1 MSFLEPKIWNKVS
14 LNIKTAATTSFT
26 HRLEKEILSEL
37 QEWAILLIFSI
48 IIIIFFFNF
57 LKVDFFTIFLY
68 VHMSRGTL
76 MEIRTV
82 LDLF

>member
-48 IIIIFFFNF
+48 IIIIIFSLIFWKLIF
-57 LKVDFFTIFLY
+57 LLYFFTF
-68 VHMSRGTL
+68 
-76 MEIRTV
+76 IR
-82 LDLF
+82 LGGP

>member
-48 IIIIFFFNF
+48 IIIIIFSLIFWKLIF
-57 LKVDFFTIFLY
+57 LLYFFTFICL
-68 VHMSRGTL
+68 GGP
-76 MEIRTV
+76 
-82 LDLF
+82 

>member
-37 QEWAILLIFSI
+37 QE
-48 IIIIFFFNF
+48 
-57 LKVDFFTIFLY
+57 
-68 VHMSRGTL
+68 
-76 MEIRTV
+76 
-82 LDLF
+82 